1 MSKKRYQFSE
11 EDKRRA
17 VDDFVT
23 GRRSAK
29 KIADEIGVPIGYIYK
44 WRVQFDE
51 KAKGAR
57 IDELEAQGIS
67 REAAR
72 IIEEQRAEIE
82 EYKKA
87 LAEQVV
93 INELLKKLPDWT
105 SSRRESELIGLI
117 NATKRSARLK
127 GPAK

>member
-1 MSKKRYQFSE
+1 MKKRYQFSE
-11 EDKRRA
+11 EEKRRA
-17 VDDFVT
+17 VDDYVS
-23 GRRSAK
+23 GRKSAK
-29 KIADEIGVPIGYIYK
+29 DLADEFKVPLGYIYK

-51 KAKGAR
+51 KAKGVR
-57 IDELEAQGIS
+57 IDELESQGIS

-72 IIEEQRAEIE
+72 IIEDQRAEIE

-93 INELLKKLPDWT
+93 INELLKKLRD
-105 SSRRESELIGLI
+105 SRIYPPESELTGLI
-117 NATKRSARLK
+117 NATKRSARSK

>member
-1 MSKKRYQFSE
+1 MKKRYQFSE
-11 EDKRRA
+11 EEKRRA
-17 VDDFVT
+17 VDDYVS
-23 GRRSAK
+23 GRKSAK
-29 KIADEIGVPIGYIYK
+29 DLADEFKVPLGYIYK

-51 KAKGAR
+51 KAKGVR
-57 IDELEAQGIS
+57 IDELESQGIS

-72 IIEEQRAEIE
+72 IIEDQRAEIE

-93 INELLKKLPDWT
+93 INELLKKLRD
-105 SSRRESELIGLI
+105 SRTYPPESELTGLI
-117 NATKRSARLK
+117 NATKRSARSK

>member
-1 MSKKRYQFSE
+1 MGNKRYKFSE
-11 EDKRRA
+11 EEKRRA
-17 VDDFVT
+17 VDDYVS

-29 KIADEIGVPIGYIYK
+29 EVADEFKVPIGYIYK

-67 REAAR
+67 PEAAR
-72 IIEEQRAEIE
+72 IIERQRAEIE

-87 LAEQVV
+87 LAQEVV
-93 INELLKKLPDWT
+93 INELLKKLPASRT
-105 SSRRESELIGLI
+105 SRYESELTGLI
-117 NATKRSARLK
+117 EMRNKLARSK